1 MKNICK
7 SHGTVP
13 HTEKKTCFILIAVKG
28 LVLGGGRGGGG
39 ETH

>member
-13 HTEKKTCFILIAVKG
+13 HTEKKTCFIFIPING
-28 LVLGGGRGGGG
+28 LVLGGG